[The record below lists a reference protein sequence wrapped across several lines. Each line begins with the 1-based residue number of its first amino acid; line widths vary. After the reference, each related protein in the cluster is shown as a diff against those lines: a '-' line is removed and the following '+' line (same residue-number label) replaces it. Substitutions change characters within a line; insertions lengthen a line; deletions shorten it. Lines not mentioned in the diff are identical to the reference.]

1 MQFVR
6 QIKYEKMAWELRPK
20 TLTYWSWLV
29 SWNNKTNHFR
39 HFRLS
44 TEQLPVKLALLL
56 LLIGADSGRWNERRS
71 TSSSDVIHRISRSA
85 VDVCV
90 NFSVDTGDHD
100 VDGWRHELYSPRA
113 AGSTHYPSSID
124 CVRLITGARRLIG
137 RVMRRCWRS
146 SGNLVVRYPVILT
159 LWRHCCHTGHQ

>member
-1 MQFVR
+1 
-6 QIKYEKMAWELRPK
+6 MAWELRPE

-39 HFRLS
+39 LYRRTADRALRAMLS
-44 TEQLPVKLALLL
+44 LVLL
-56 LLIGADSGRWNERRS
+56 LLIGADGSRWNGRRS
-71 TSSSDVIHRISRSA
+71 TSSSDVIHRLSRSA

-113 AGSTHYPSSID
+113 AGSTHYPSSVD
-124 CVRLITGARRLIG
+124 CVRLITGARRLNG